1 MRPGISA
8 VGFDLDGTLYPNYDL
23 YRRLIPFILSELHL
37 MKAFGKTRDIFHE
50 SPEHGYPQSDTAQQC
65 TIGRGRELA
74 KKIAGVNRDFYTDQ
88 AVVTAD
94 MLGADAEYVRN
105 KLEVSVYRGWEPHF
119 RKIKLYRG
127 VRQALD
133 AFKAG
138 GLKLGLLSDF
148 PPEIKI
154 KHLGLDAYWDAVL
167 CTEVVGALKP
177 DPLSFIKLAQALD
190 TEPSRILYVGNSYR
204 YDIVGAKQ
212 AGMYA
217 ALIDRRPL
225 RLPLRDASGK
235 NSCKPDFVF
244 RDYRQL
250 INFMLS

>member
-8 VGFDLDGTLYPNYDL
+8 VGFDLDGTLYPNYAL
-23 YRRLIPFILSELHL
+23 YGRLLPFILSEFRL
-37 MKAFGKTRDIFHE
+37 MRAFGRTRDIFHE
-50 SPEHGYPQSDTAQQC
+50 IPEHGCPQ
-65 TIGRGRELA
+65 RGRELA